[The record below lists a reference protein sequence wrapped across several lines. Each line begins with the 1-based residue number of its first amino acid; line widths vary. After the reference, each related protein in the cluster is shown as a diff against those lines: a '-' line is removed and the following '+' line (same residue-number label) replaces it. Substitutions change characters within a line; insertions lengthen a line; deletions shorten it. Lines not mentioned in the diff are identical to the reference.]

1 MNGGGL
7 VVDKLD
13 CFLSRFES
21 DTKFIATTKGRA
33 RVSSTAILHKP
44 HLAVSGLKLF
54 RLTCHRRG
62 TKRSVAM

>member
-1 MNGGGL
+1 VNRGGL
-7 VVDKLD
+7 IVDELD

-21 DTKFIATTKGRA
+21 DTKFASSDERG